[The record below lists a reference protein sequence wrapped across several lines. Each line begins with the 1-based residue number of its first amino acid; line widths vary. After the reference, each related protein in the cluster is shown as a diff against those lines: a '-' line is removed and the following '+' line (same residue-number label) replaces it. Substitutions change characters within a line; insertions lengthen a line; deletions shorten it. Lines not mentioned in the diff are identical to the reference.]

1 MPHFTANPTP
11 RKKLREVTWTYNA
24 KPCRTLKRA
33 AGCWTEASP
42 ARKDGKVG
50 GPGIN

>member
-1 MPHFTANPTP
+1 MSHFTAAPTP
-11 RKKLREVTWTYNA
+11 RKKLREVTWTSSC
-24 KPCRTLKRA
+24 KPCRTIQKA
-33 AGCWTEASP
+33 AGCWTATPP